1 LQLQK
6 NELANLAQESVGHG
20 KPVKLVAMDG
30 KMALAV
36 VFPCIFLIDRHPH
49 QVRHD
54 FSEPVVMIPLDPD
67 DLDAM
72 ARIGEL
78 AYISEELPVLFGKA
92 AKIQVGKDIAQQNQ
106 PLKVDRLQKSQRSAR
121 LADVGTQ
128 VQVRDDNRIKV
139 FSLHAPYL

>member
-1 LQLQK
+1 MQLQK

-30 KMALAV
+30 EVAFAG
-36 VFPCIFLIDRHPH
+36 VFPGIFLIDRHPH

-54 FSEPVVMIPLDPD
+54 FSKPVVVVSLDPD
-67 DLDAM
+67 DLYTVAW
-72 ARIGEL
+72 IGEF
-78 AYISEELPVLFGKA
+78 ADVPQELPVLLGKA

-106 PLKVDRLQKSQRSAR
+106 PLEMDRLQESQRSAR

-128 VQVRDDNRIKV
+128 VQVRDDNRVKAI
-139 FSLHAPYL
+139 SLHAPYL